1 MTAAIGIKITPKN
14 LLADWGEF
22 EDWELGD
29 SDSPSGWSKTGT
41 PTIAK
46 ESTVIKYGTYSLK
59 LVGSDTGQNIYRAID
74 NGTDYAGRTMK
85 LGVYVK
91 TSGAGVTVTIDDG
104 VGTTNSSAHTGGGSW
119 ELLTVTRQI
128 DASATKV
135 QVTLNIPNG
144 ITAYYDN
151 CILVEGEVLSFEFNS
166 VNYTL
171 GSWKDSINI
180 RAPSFEIARRE
191 GIYIPET
198 HLGSKSITVR
208 GDVIGSGAA
217 GCRTNF
223 DTLVAMLRSWKKD
236 EKRDL
241 YLLDD
246 RVKEV
251 FLEKFSYDPLELAT
265 LRRTFEASFIAENPT
280 WRYINRSR
288 KRQVIASSPT
298 SFNLSYLGNTE
309 DKPIIYF
316 IADQAVDI
324 TSCLLENLTTG
335 ESVSFTGTVTSGNT
349 LKIDCDTCEIL
360 NNAVDSIQYFTG
372 DFLRLIYGTNYLKF
386 TGSLCTIKVDWY
398 NRYL

>member
-22 EDWELGD
+22 EDWELGA
-29 SDSPSGWSKTGT
+29 SDSPSGWSKNGT
-41 PTIAK
+41 PTIAR
-46 ESTVIKYGTYSLK
+46 ESTIIKFGTYSLK
-59 LVGSDTGQNIYRAID
+59 LVGTGASQYLYRAID
-74 NGTDYAGRTMK
+74 NGTDYAGRTIK
-85 LGVYVK
+85 LGVYVY
-91 TSGAGVTVTIDDG
+91 TAGAGVTISLADG
-104 VGTTNSSAHTGGGSW
+104 VGTTNSDAHTGGGSW

-128 DASATKV
+128 DASATKLEV
-135 QVTLNIPNG
+135 ELNIPNG
-144 ITAYYDN
+144 ITAYYDH

-171 GSWKDSINI
+171 GNWKDAINV

-198 HLGSKSITVR
+198 HLGSKTVTVR
-208 GDVIGSGAA
+208 GDVIGSSAA
-217 GCRTNF
+217 DCRTNF
-223 DTLVAMLRSWKKD
+223 DTLVNILRSWKKD
-236 EKRDL
+236 EKRNI
-241 YLLDD
+241 YILDD

-251 FLEKFSYDPLELAT
+251 FLEKLSYDPLELAT
-265 LRRTFEASFIAENPT
+265 RRRTFEASFIAENPT

-288 KRQVIASSPT
+288 KRQVIAASPT

-335 ESVSFTGTVTSGNT
+335 ESVAFTGTVSSGNT
-349 LKIDCDTCEIL
+349 LKIDCDTCEVL
-360 NNAVDSIQYFTG
+360 NNAVDSIGSFSG
-372 DFLRLIYGTNYLKF
+372 DFMRLVYGTNYLKF